1 MVNCHEI
8 ADNYPEFRAVNV
20 NLQKK
25 MEGLQSENAD
35 LRSEQNCAAVEWA
48 QMKKTNRNVGS
59 TYIEWKNHLRR
70 VEMSDRSLW

>member
-35 LRSEQNCAAVEWA
+35 LRSEQNCAAVERA
-48 QMKKTNRNVGS
+48 QMKKRIEMLDQRISSGKSPPQRRNV
-59 TYIEWKNHLRR
+59 
-70 VEMSDRSLW
+70 

>member
-25 MEGLQSENAD
+25 IEDLQSENAD
-35 LRSEQNCAAVEWA
+35 LRSEKNCAAVERA
-48 QMKKTNRNVGS
+48 QMK
-59 TYIEWKNHLRR
+59 YE
-70 VEMSDRSLW
+70 